1 VGSRQISYTGRFS
14 IYIIRLCLKNQ
25 QTAEQWGG
33 GGICLESQH
42 LGDRDRQISEFEASL
57 IYRASSRTARTIQ
70 RNPVSK
76 NNKQKNKQTNK

>member
-1 VGSRQISYTGRFS
+1 MGSRQISYTGRFS

-57 IYRASSRTARTIQ
+57 IFKVSSRTARAIQ
-70 RNPVSK
+70 RNLVSK
-76 NNKQKNKQTNK
+76 KKK